1 MYSDTPTT
9 FCLQSVRDNAGEQQT
24 GKKPE
29 TRVYEVGLT
38 QI

>member
-1 MYSDTPTT
+1 MYSVTPSTS
-9 FCLQSVRDNAGEQQT
+9 CLQFVRDNAGEQQT

>member
-1 MYSDTPTT
+1 MYSVTPSTS
-9 FCLQSVRDNAGEQQT
+9 CLQSVKDNAGEQQT
-24 GKKPE
+24 GKNLE

>member
-1 MYSDTPTT
+1 MYSVTPTT
-9 FCLQSVRDNAGEQQT
+9 SCLQILRDNAGEQQT
-24 GKKPE
+24 EKKPE

>member
-1 MYSDTPTT
+1 MYSVTPSTS
-9 FCLQSVRDNAGEQQT
+9 CLQSTKDNAGEQQT

-38 QI
+38 QM